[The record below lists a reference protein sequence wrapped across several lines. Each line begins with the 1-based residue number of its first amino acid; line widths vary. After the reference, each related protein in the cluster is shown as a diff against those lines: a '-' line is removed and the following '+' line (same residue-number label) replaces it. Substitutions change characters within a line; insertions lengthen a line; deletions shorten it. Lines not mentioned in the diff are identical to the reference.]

1 MRGPTRTRFEDL
13 EPGTATKAAIPF
25 TNPFEWGD
33 ASCEPDDKPPMGFEP
48 TTSPLPRERSTTEL
62 RRRCWTNGPSVTTA
76 PTEVRA
82 KSHCTKSGDVGNILK
97 KSIPLNQAAYPEPPP
112 KIPCRRVGGRVGLAT
127 NPLQLL
133 NIVKRSDGFSMT
145 VQEKH
150 QACGVIPKIDLSSPN
165 GIGKHIE
172 GN

>member
-97 KSIPLNQAAYPEPPP
+97 KSIPLDQATDPDPPAQ
-112 KIPCRRVGGRVGLAT
+112 IPIVRVGRRVGLAA
-127 NPLQLL
+127 NPLQFL
-133 NIVKRSDGFSMT
+133 NIVERSDRFRMP
-145 VQEKH
+145 VEKSIRH
-150 QACGVIPKIDLSSPN
+150 VGS
-165 GIGKHIE
+165 
-172 GN
+172 

>member
-97 KSIPLNQAAYPEPPP
+97 NQYPSTRRRIQIPRPRSQSFGLAGGLAWPRTPSNSSILLKGAIDSACPSRKSI
-112 KIPCRRVGGRVGLAT
+112 RHVG
-127 NPLQLL
+127 
-133 NIVKRSDGFSMT
+133 S
-145 VQEKH
+145 
-150 QACGVIPKIDLSSPN
+150 
-165 GIGKHIE
+165 
-172 GN
+172 